1 MQFTVLPRDQL
12 YLQFTVLEK
21 NNKRLEK
28 TKMNRYNM
36 FRDGSFGD

>member
-12 YLQFTVLEK
+12 YMHFTVLEK

-36 FRDGSFGD
+36 FTEGSFGD